1 MSKYRPGHEFGP
13 LLILTD
19 IIVASSLE
27 DVMVNTSNL
36 ELLVISYNAFYGVS
50 HYNFQR

>member
-36 ELLVISYNAFYGVS
+36 ISYNAFYGVS